1 MIDIQGWFIRRAAH
15 QSETRARAN
24 AQQATRLVQQ
34 ALATPSPQATQ
45 QALAALASAVAKATD
60 AANAAQRLVAHEQH
74 RTQGN
79 MSVGLGVGASLALH
93 ATQALMAQ
101 TGQTTQLVTA
111 DSTGQAA
118 WAQLQRAG
126 EVMAGLESALAQTA
140 TTVQDTLAAGT
151 AYDEAAQR
159 NRALARERQKY
170 LAQFGGIDPN
180 AVMEQVRSGQYP
192 SVPAGIMLH
201 KDEIALCALPTGLSE
216 DKTTRQR
223 VGGYA
228 GYSIPIGY
236 GVRFRVGS
244 YQGRTITQE
253 RLTPVDLGT
262 VIVTTQ
268 RIVFNGARRTLAVP
282 LNKVLNTVVYRDGVD
297 VRTENRAKRE
307 VFRCGNPK
315 LLNTYILIA
324 CQLA

>member
-1 MIDIQGWFIRRAAH
+1 MIDIQGWFLRRAAR
-15 QSETRARAN
+15 QSEARARAD

-34 ALATPSPQATQ
+34 AVATPSPQATQ
-45 QALAALASAVAKATD
+45 QALTALASAVTKATE
-60 AANAAQRLVAHEQH
+60 AASAAQRLVAHEQH
-74 RTQGN
+74 RTQGKLPA
-79 MSVGLGVGASLALH
+79 GLSAGAALALH
-93 ATQALMAQ
+93 ATQALTTQ
-101 TGQTTQLVTA
+101 TGQSTQLVTA
-111 DSTGQAA
+111 DPTGQAA

-140 TTVQDTLAAGT
+140 SAVQDTIAAGT
-151 AYDEAAQR
+151 AYDEATHR
-159 NRALARERQKY
+159 NRALARERQLY
-170 LAQFGGIDPN
+170 LAQYGGVDPN
-180 AVMEQVRSGQYP
+180 VIMEQVRSGQYP

-201 KDEIALCALPTGLSE
+201 KDEIALCVLPAGLSE

-253 RLTPVDLGT
+253 RLTSVDQGT

-268 RIVFNGARRTLAVP
+268 RVVFNGTRRTLSVS
-282 LNKVLNTVVYRDGVD
+282 LNKVLNTVIYRDGVD

>member
-1 MIDIQGWFIRRAAH
+1 MIDIQGWIVRRAARH
-15 QSETRARAN
+15 SEARARAD
-24 AQQATRLVQQ
+24 AQEATRLVQQ

-45 QALAALASAVAKATD
+45 QALTTLASAVTRAVE

-74 RTQGN
+74 RTQGK
-79 MSVGLGVGASLALH
+79 MPAALAPSAALALH
-93 ATQALMAQ
+93 ATQALTAQ
-101 TGQTTQLVTA
+101 TGQTTHLVTA
-111 DSTGQAA
+111 DPTGQAA

-126 EVMAGLESALAQTA
+126 EVMAALESALAQTA
-140 TTVQDTLAAGT
+140 TAVQDTLAAGT
-151 AYDEAAQR
+151 AYDEATQR

-170 LAQFGGIDPN
+170 LAQYGGIDPN
-180 AVMEQVRSGQYP
+180 VVMEQIRSGQYP
-192 SVPAGIMLH
+192 NVPAGIMLH

-223 VGGYA
+223 VGGYS

-236 GVRFRVGS
+236 GIRFRVGS
-244 YQGRTITQE
+244 YQGRTISQE
-253 RLTPVDLGT
+253 RLTPVDQGT

-268 RIVFNGARRTLAVP
+268 RIVFNGARRTLSVP

-307 VFRCGNPK
+307 VFRCGKPI